1 MGVHMMLKI
10 LAAVLLATV
19 AARHPVWDLPPRELP
34 VGTTYGGDY
43 AWNNEGYEMATE
55 GWSPL
60 ALAEEGTIKALN
72 WTYIAMTS
80 DGNFIRPG
88 TANKIFPDAGTTLNW
103 RYNGTDSNGND
114 KVVIDFCSE
123 CPCSLHGRGAGTRA
137 WPTPI
142 TLCGP
147 SPATSTPP
155 PSPGLSPRCRERPS
169 PTARTS
175 PSRYSSSAGHSV
187 ELPGSR

>member
-1 MGVHMMLKI
+1 MGSVHMMLKI

-80 DGNFIRPG
+80 DGSFIRPG

-123 CPCSLHGRGAGTRA
+123 CPCE
-137 WPTPI
+137 
-142 TLCGP
+142 
-147 SPATSTPP
+147 SPWSWRWDEGVANSDHSVWTFT
-155 PSPGLSPRCRERPS
+155 GHV
-169 PTARTS
+169 
-175 PSRYSSSAGHSV
+175 YSSTFPWTLTKMS
-187 ELPGSR
+187 